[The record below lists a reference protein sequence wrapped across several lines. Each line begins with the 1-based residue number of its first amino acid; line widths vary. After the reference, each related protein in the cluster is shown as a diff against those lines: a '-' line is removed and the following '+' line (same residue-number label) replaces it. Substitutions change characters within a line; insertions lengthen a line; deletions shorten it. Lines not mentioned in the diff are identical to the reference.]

1 MESTTKPILTIF
13 IILIIDNRRLKMSIS
28 EYKKTKNYSIQKKLI
43 EATKFSIYIT
53 ISILPIYLFAL
64 VMPHIA
70 ITPNEILTKS
80 DSEFFNVM
88 LTIQNI
94 ILFIFL
100 LSLLINIILVIYDFI
115 MGIRFRVSK
124 KYKEIFEAIAIVST
138 VSVWNCIFLHSFLNI
153 IDDKQ

>member
-1 MESTTKPILTIF
+1 
-13 IILIIDNRRLKMSIS
+13 MSIS

-43 EATKFSIYIT
+43 EATKFSIYIM

-64 VMPHIA
+64 AMPHIA
-70 ITPNEILTKS
+70 ITPDEILTKS

-138 VSVWNCIFLHSFLNI
+138 VSVCNCIFLHSFLNI
-153 IDDKQ
+153 IDNRNK

>member
-1 MESTTKPILTIF
+1 
-13 IILIIDNRRLKMSIS
+13 MSIS

-64 VMPHIA
+64 AMPHIA
-70 ITPNEILTKS
+70 ITPDEILTKS
-80 DSEFFNVM
+80 DSEFFNIM
-88 LTIQNI
+88 LIIQNI

-100 LSLLINIILVIYDFI
+100 LSLFINIILVIYDFT

-124 KYKEIFEAIAIVST
+124 KYKEIFETIATVST
-138 VSVWNCIFLHSFLNI
+138 ASIWSCIFLHSLINI
-153 IDDKQ
+153 IDNK

>member
-1 MESTTKPILTIF
+1 
-13 IILIIDNRRLKMSIS
+13 MSIS

-64 VMPHIA
+64 AMPHIA
-70 ITPNEILTKS
+70 ITPDEILTKS
-80 DSEFFNVM
+80 DSEFFNIM
-88 LTIQNI
+88 LIIQNI

-100 LSLLINIILVIYDFI
+100 LSLFINIILVIYDFT

-124 KYKEIFEAIAIVST
+124 KYKEIFEAIATVST
-138 VSVWNCIFLHSFLNI
+138 ASILSCIFLHSLINI
-153 IDDKQ
+153 IDNK